1 VDRLLAL
8 QPRRRL
14 HPAAANLVAA
24 SALVPLSLAVDG
36 AWPAPW
42 RAPLG
47 WAVVLYAAGPI
58 TLGHLWFYQVVRRLG
73 PGRTATFLNL
83 MPFVV
88 IALAWALLGE
98 AVHAYPRGRRRPRHR
113 GRGADDDALRAT
125 SW

>member
-1 VDRLLAL
+1 MAG
-8 QPRRRL
+8 
-14 HPAAANLVAA
+14 ANGVAA

-47 WAVVLYAAGPI
+47 WAVVFYAAGPI

-73 PGRTATFLNL
+73 P
-83 MPFVV
+83 
-88 IALAWALLGE
+88 
-98 AVHAYPRGRRRPRHR
+98 RHR

-125 SW
+125 SS